1 VSPASSPAT
10 EPSTPKRNRFRP
22 ARPKEQAAISTPPR
36 VRIDQAVLK
45 ELLPAAQLKAWASNT
60 GALDIRERKLTCV
73 VFFWLVILALGP
85 GGPMTLLGMVSL
97 AVAACVMAGR
107 PTRQAVTSK
116 QAISENLA
124 QRPWP
129 YFAAALNYLLQGH
142 AQLFAQEAGQACLRV
157 VDRVRLV
164 DSTVM
169 RVSLQLV
176 QTFPGARTGRRKV
189 WAALK
194 LHAAWDL
201 FQGVPAVLAITAQK
215 ANDRTVEFL
224 RPQGERVLYIMD
236 LGYWKYH
243 LLDQIIERQ
252 QHFISRLRAD
262 CNPLIKAVYVG
273 SQEWVGKRLK
283 EITLTGTTCDLLV
296 NLSSPHASGA
306 TMTHD
311 VRLVGQWVDQH
322 QRWHLYV
329 TSLVDGQGFV
339 VDLVVQ
345 LYRLRW
351 QIEIFF
357 RDLKSVLQI
366 ANFVSTSE
374 NGVRIQI
381 YAALVYYVLT
391 HIIILK
397 VAHETQDPLESFSIP
412 ACLTVVGKVLERHTE
427 LLIPDLA
434 VDWPTLETRLVEAVK
449 ALRRRP
455 NSKRIHRL
463 TYVRNTWLSAGE
475 PVAQPP

>member
-201 FQGVPAVLAITAQK
+201 FQG
-215 ANDRTVEFL
+215 
-224 RPQGERVLYIMD
+224 ERVLYIMD

-351 QIEIFF
+351 QIEIF
-357 RDLKSVLQI
+357 L
-366 ANFVSTSE
+366 STPKRGDDGAPGCITLDFE
-374 NGVRIQI
+374 LC
-381 YAALVYYVLT
+381 Y
-391 HIIILK
+391 
-397 VAHETQDPLESFSIP
+397 FS
-412 ACLTVVGKVLERHTE
+412 
-427 LLIPDLA
+427 
-434 VDWPTLETRLVEAVK
+434 
-449 ALRRRP
+449 
-455 NSKRIHRL
+455 
-463 TYVRNTWLSAGE
+463 
-475 PVAQPP
+475 